1 MKQKES
7 FLSDQCKEVILGTL
21 LGDGS
26 LKINRNYKNA
36 RLSFRHSIIQK
47 EYFFWK
53 VNLLQ
58 SVCSSKFFWEQPA
71 EKEVKGNSKL
81 RFQSA
86 ALPELTEI
94 YRFTTKRGKL
104 NVSRK
109 WLNKLTPLSLAIWWM
124 DDGSLVV
131 NSRRGVFCTDS
142 FSCEEHKVIAR
153 YFQVVWKIKTQIGSH
168 YDKQTDKNFHRL
180 WIRSTEELK
189 KFLLIILPFIKV
201 EQMLPKVLLLYKD
214 SELQQRWISEVESAT
229 NFSRETIEKYVK
241 EKKARW
247 KSFRE

>member
-1 MKQKES
+1 MKKTKS
-7 FLSDQCKEVILGTL
+7 SLSDRCREVILGTL

-26 LKINRNYKNA
+26 LKVNRGYKNA
-36 RLSFRHSIIQK
+36 RLSFRHSINQK

-53 VNLLQ
+53 VNILQ
-58 SVCSSKFFWEQPA
+58 EICSPKFFWEQPV
-71 EKEVKGNSKL
+71 EKEEKGGSKL

-94 YRFTTKRGKL
+94 HHLITKRGKMR
-104 NVSRK
+104 VGRK
-109 WLNKLTPLSLAIWWM
+109 WLNQLTPLSLAVWWM

-142 FSCEEHKVIAR
+142 FSYEEQKIIAR
-153 YFQVVWKIKTQIGSH
+153 YLQVVWKIKTQIGSH
-168 YDKQTDKNFHRL
+168 KDKKSGTQFYRL

-189 KFLLIILPFIKV
+189 KLLRVILPYVEV

-214 SELQQRWISEVESAT
+214 SELQQRWISEVEQAT
-229 NFSRETIEKYVK
+229 GFSQEILKRYVE
-241 EKKARW
+241 EKKAKW
-247 KSFRE
+247 KAFRE